1 MSYTVT
7 KYLTRPNTS
16 IEWPEIPVL
25 ESLGIGGYDDIKS
38 SGKVNIDVAYS
49 TDGLTQTTVFVWSS
63 KEEYTGQLRG
73 KDTRDSKLT
82 EASVPYFDYIASNN
96 ITGWVEEED
105 GTVKVFNSTSKAFEV
120 EQKLIMFN
128 HTPVDLPPVKAR
140 NSDGVRLYETPEG
153 NKYPSL
159 TTVLSIRNKKGL
171 HEWRKRVGN
180 EVANYVARTSAARGT
195 KVHHMCED
203 FLNNEFDEDKH
214 KKDFLPYC
222 LFNQLKEQALCNID
236 NIYAQE
242 AGLYSDKY
250 KVAGR
255 VDCIARYNGTPSI
268 IDFKTSSRE
277 RTDDW
282 NENYY
287 IQGSAYAEMFGE

>member
-1 MSYTVT
+1 
-7 KYLTRPNTS
+7 
-16 IEWPEIPVL
+16 
-25 ESLGIGGYDDIKS
+25 
-38 SGKVNIDVAYS
+38 
-49 TDGLTQTTVFVWSS
+49 
-63 KEEYTGQLRG
+63 
-73 KDTRDSKLT
+73 
-82 EASVPYFDYIASNN
+82 
-96 ITGWVEEED
+96 
-105 GTVKVFNSTSKAFEV
+105 
-120 EQKLIMFN
+120 MFN

-153 NKYPSL
+153 NKYPSI

-180 EVANYVARTSAARGT
+180 DVANYVARTAASRGT

-203 FLNNEFDEDKH
+203 FLNNEFDKDKH

-222 LFNQLKEQALCNID
+222 LFNQLKEQALCNI
-236 NIYAQE
+236 NGIYAQE

-255 VDCIARYNGTPSI
+255 VDCIAEYKGIPSI
-268 IDFKTSSRE
+268 IDFKTSSKE
-277 RTDDW
+277 RNDDW

-287 IQGSAYAEMFGE
+287 IQGSAYAEMFGERTGIEISQVVILVVTEDGTVQEFIKGKHNYLDALVESVAEWRERNEVSSIINDSAAAY